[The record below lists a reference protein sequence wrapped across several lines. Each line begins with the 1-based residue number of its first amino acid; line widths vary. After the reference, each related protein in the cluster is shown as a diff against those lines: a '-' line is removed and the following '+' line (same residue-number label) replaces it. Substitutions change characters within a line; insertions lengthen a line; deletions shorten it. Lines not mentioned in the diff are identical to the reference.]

1 MPSDNHTVTLADEF
15 VLLLHKGDG
24 THYDTAATTAT
35 AVARIAE
42 LTCRDRA
49 RLDDGKVYI
58 TDSSTTGIGWMDE
71 LLTELETRPG
81 QKLSSWLTL
90 QLSTFSDHRAHL
102 LETGLLR
109 KETEK
114 KLGFLSFDYHYP
126 DEAQRERSMS
136 RIRDTADGTA
146 APDDRTALL
155 IAITHASGLAKKL
168 DLTDAQRRRLAEI
181 ADDNALGGAV
191 SAQTA
196 ETMAVLVGAMAIMV
210 MPGFDQ

>member
-1 MPSDNHTVTLADEF
+1 MPSHNHTATLADEF

-42 LTCRDRA
+42 LTCRGRA
-49 RLDDGKVYI
+49 RLDEGKVYV
-58 TDSSTTGIGWMDE
+58 TDARPTGISWMDE
-71 LLTELETRPG
+71 LLTEFDSRPG

-90 QLSTFSDHRAHL
+90 QLSTFSDHRAYL

-126 DEAQRERSMS
+126 DEGQRERSMS
-136 RIRDTADGTA
+136 RIREAADGTVD
-146 APDDRTALL
+146 PDDRTALL
-155 IAITHASGLAKKL
+155 MAITHASGLAGKL
-168 DLTDAQRRRLAEI
+168 ELTDSQRQRLAEI
-181 ADDNALGGAV
+181 ADSNALGGAV
-191 SAQTA
+191 STETA
-196 ETMAVLVGAMAIMV
+196 ESLAVLVGAMAIMV